1 MWRPA
6 TRQLRAV
13 VVRIVSR
20 RRAPRAHREY
30 ARLTLRDFK
39 AAVHK
44 PQKAVL
50 RGKQT
55 GPGGPMHIAGRPP
68 PVGEGAGCSIYP
80 FNDNAP
86 SG

>member
-1 MWRPA
+1 MRRPA
-6 TRQLRAV
+6 TWQLRAV

-30 ARLTLRDFK
+30 AGLTLREFK

-44 PQKAVL
+44 PQKAVV

-68 PVGEGAGCSIYP
+68 PVGESAGCSTYP
-80 FNDNAP
+80 FNDTDP